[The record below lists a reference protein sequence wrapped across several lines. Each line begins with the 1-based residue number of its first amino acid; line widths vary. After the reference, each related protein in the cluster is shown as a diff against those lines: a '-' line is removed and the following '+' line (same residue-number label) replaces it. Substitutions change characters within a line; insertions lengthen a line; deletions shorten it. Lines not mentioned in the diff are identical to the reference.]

1 VTDEDFDC
9 WLWVMQKWRERH
21 GPAGAIIIDGSSRE
35 QDRREARLM
44 NWAVRSRLLLREM
57 GYYRLN
63 ILKPTLTD
71 EWQQWG
77 GQLG

>member
-9 WLWVMQKWRERH
+9 WLWVMQKWRVRH
-21 GPAGAIIIDGSSRE
+21 GLAGAIIIDASARE
-35 QDRREARLM
+35 QDRREAVLM
-44 NWAVRSRLLLREM
+44 NWAVRRRRFLREM
-57 GYYRLN
+57 GYRLN
-63 ILKPTLTD
+63 IRHLAISD